1 MLELKAFLVEDSPL
15 LQAELIA
22 TLEELLPLRVLGV
35 ADSEAEALHW
45 LALPGHHVDL
55 LLIDI
60 FLKGGSGLGL
70 LRAVQRLPPPDLPR
84 RLVVLSNYATPEI
97 QRSCLELG
105 ADRIFDKS
113 GEIDALILYLRGLL
127 PQLLPQLDPA
137 ITGSSRDARRN
148 A

>member
-35 ADSEAEALHW
+35 ADSEAEALRW
-45 LALPGHHVDL
+45 LALPGHHVDR

-113 GEIDALILYLRGLL
+113 GEIDALILYLRSL
-127 PQLLPQLDPA
+127 PAQLLPQLDPA
-137 ITGSSRDARRN
+137 LTGSSRDARRN